1 MTAAE
6 LATVCVRSFLEW
18 VDGDGG
24 DVTAEDRDQVR
35 RFREA
40 LADID

>member
-1 MTAAE
+1 MTVVD
-6 LATVCVRSFLEW
+6 LATVCVRSFIEW

-24 DVTAEDRDQVR
+24 DVTDDDRDRVR